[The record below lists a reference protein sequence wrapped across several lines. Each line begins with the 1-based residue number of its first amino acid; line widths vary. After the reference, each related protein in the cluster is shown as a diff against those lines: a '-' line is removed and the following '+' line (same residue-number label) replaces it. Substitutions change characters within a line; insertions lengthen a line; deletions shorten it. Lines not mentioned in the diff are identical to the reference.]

1 MAKKRIKRNDRY
13 FNTYDG
19 GGLIGKFANWNEA
32 ATNKFMGSGVGGA
45 LGKLG
50 VSGSNVGGI
59 ASTVAST
66 VSGLINPSGNSTGVG
81 NVLQGIGS
89 VASNIPG
96 IGGVIGAGVNLVGGL
111 VNAAFGSKLNKEFIA
126 QTEDKTKQQA
136 GYTSSANDNV
146 SLLSDWASYTDMAH
160 VNKNQVGSDG
170 WFSNKAKN
178 KAKSLNSAI
187 DEANLRAWH
196 SLSNTASNV
205 DTNNDFLAM
214 ANFSAYGGPIFS
226 TGAIG
231 YDLASRDLNNKQ
243 MKALGD
249 MRLTS
254 LPNSFNA
261 MPDVSTINTFSKG
274 GGIHIKK
281 KNRGKFTDYC
291 GGNVTSECIQRG
303 LHSSNP
309 TTRKRA
315 NFARNARKWHG
326 DGGPIKT
333 GKSYITLDTYYPI
346 ISSYPYTGHSELSIT
361 DKDSEG
367 RLKSYNIDKSGK
379 NEGYNLFTN
388 NCSDA
393 TRCALEET
401 FGKKLNPFLFTTP
414 GDVQDFSLKELGGIP
429 EIKGDSIFSD
439 LEGKYI
445 LDRRPKNIKK
455 GRSGVSTVYI
465 PVNQDQKEFLKNYI
479 RTGNSKN
486 EFSIGGYL
494 DKLSTIRDN
503 KKAFGGELNTQGGN
517 FTNGVTF
524 IDNGGSHEA
533 NPFEGVQMGID
544 PQGVPNLVEEGEV
557 IFNDY
562 VFSDRMKLPKKL
574 KERYSIKG
582 ETFADAAKELSKE
595 SEERPND
602 PISQRGLEAFMSALA
617 ESQEEVRIKNED
629 RRMNRYAKGGKLGNL
644 FDGTGNRANRLNP
657 YSNFV
662 PLTDDSFYT
671 PEYMDFW
678 NWYNTNQNTPEG
690 QAWLRRIN
698 SGEFGPI
705 GGNTFVPQDIIRLSH
720 DYKKGPVHNAFAAA
734 AKQYNV
740 ENPKEAPY
748 TPYTKRWIR
757 EKGADG
763 EWRTQQITDE
773 EWNSAPA
780 GRTYLTRKPNLK
792 EGNTITS
799 ERGDKDI
806 YYDVIPEELPEEL
819 TGDVTE
825 VRGIRQNP
833 LRYAPIIGSGIAVL
847 NDIFGGNDPD
857 YSNADMFASAIRG
870 ANRPVGTR
878 PIGEYLAYKPLDR
891 MFYINQLNKN
901 AAAGRRAVHN
911 TSGGNRAAALAGILA
926 TDYNYGENLGQ
937 MARQAEEYN
946 QALKERVTGFNRQTN
961 MFNSEQGTK
970 VDMFNSELLGKQAS
984 LYGQLANMR
993 QRILEGNRAEKSA
1006 NLTNFIQGLGDLG
1019 RELTDRDTL
1028 RWLADIGALPYNTRG
1043 QYTGGNN
1050 TAAPKRSKGGKIK
1063 RNKRKGYTI

>member
-13 FNTYDG
+13 FNTYGG

-136 GYTSSANDNV
+136 GYISSANDNA

-205 DTNNDFLAM
+205 DTNNDFLTM

-315 NFARNARKWHG
+315 NFARNARKWH
-326 DGGPIKT
+326 
-333 GKSYITLDTYYPI
+333 S
-346 ISSYPYTGHSELSIT
+346 
-361 DKDSEG
+361 
-367 RLKSYNIDKSGK
+367 
-379 NEGYNLFTN
+379 
-388 NCSDA
+388 
-393 TRCALEET
+393 
-401 FGKKLNPFLFTTP
+401 
-414 GDVQDFSLKELGGIP
+414 
-429 EIKGDSIFSD
+429 
-439 LEGKYI
+439 
-445 LDRRPKNIKK
+445 
-455 GRSGVSTVYI
+455 
-465 PVNQDQKEFLKNYI
+465 
-479 RTGNSKN
+479 
-486 EFSIGGYL
+486 
-494 DKLSTIRDN
+494 
-503 KKAFGGELNTQGGN
+503 FGGWLNSQGGN

-574 KERYSIKG
+574 KEKYSIKG

-617 ESQEEVRIKNED
+617 ESQEEVRIKDED

-644 FDGTGNRANRLNP
+644 FDGTGNRSNRLNP

-671 PEYMDFW
+671 PEYMNFW
-678 NWYNTNQNTPEG
+678 NWYNANQNTPEG

-734 AKQYNV
+734 AKQYSV

-780 GRTYLTRKPNLK
+780 GRTYLMRKPNLK

-819 TGDVTE
+819 TGGVTE

-833 LRYAPIIGSGIAVL
+833 LRYAPIISSGIAVL

-891 MFYINQLNKN
+891 MFYINQLSKN
-901 AAAGRRAVHN
+901 AAAGRRAVQN

-926 TDYNYGENLGQ
+926 ADYNYGENLGQ

-946 QALKERVTGFNRQTN
+946 QALKERVAGFNRQTN

>member
-13 FNTYDG
+13 FNTYGG

-32 ATNKFMGSGVGGA
+32 ATNKFMGSGVGRA

-50 VSGSNVGGI
+50 VSGSNVGNI
-59 ASTVAST
+59 ASTAAST
-66 VSGLINPSGNSTGVG
+66 VRGLINPSGNSTGVG

-89 VASNIPG
+89 IASNIPG

-111 VNAAFGSKLNKEFIA
+111 VNAAFGSKLNKKFIA
-126 QTEDKTKQQA
+126 QTEDKTRQQA
-136 GYTSSANDNV
+136 GYTSSANDNA

-261 MPDVSTINTFSKG
+261 MPDVNTINTFSNG

-315 NFARNARKWHG
+315 NFARNARKWH
-326 DGGPIKT
+326 
-333 GKSYITLDTYYPI
+333 S
-346 ISSYPYTGHSELSIT
+346 
-361 DKDSEG
+361 
-367 RLKSYNIDKSGK
+367 
-379 NEGYNLFTN
+379 
-388 NCSDA
+388 
-393 TRCALEET
+393 
-401 FGKKLNPFLFTTP
+401 
-414 GDVQDFSLKELGGIP
+414 
-429 EIKGDSIFSD
+429 
-439 LEGKYI
+439 
-445 LDRRPKNIKK
+445 
-455 GRSGVSTVYI
+455 
-465 PVNQDQKEFLKNYI
+465 
-479 RTGNSKN
+479 
-486 EFSIGGYL
+486 
-494 DKLSTIRDN
+494 
-503 KKAFGGELNTQGGN
+503 FGGWLNSQGGD

-629 RRMNRYAKGGKLGNL
+629 KRMNRYAKGGKLGNL
-644 FDGTGNRANRLNP
+644 FDGTGNRSNRLNP

-678 NWYNTNQNTPEG
+678 NWYNTNQSTSEG

-780 GRTYLTRKPNLK
+780 GRTYLMRKPNLK
-792 EGNTITS
+792 EGNTVTS

-806 YYDVIPEELPEEL
+806 YYDVIPEGLPEGL

-857 YSNADMFASAIRG
+857 YSNVDMFASAISG

-901 AAAGRRAVHN
+901 TAAGRRAVQN

-926 TDYNYGENLGQ
+926 ADYNYGENLGQ
-937 MARQAEEYN
+937 LARQAEEYN
-946 QALKERVTGFNRQTN
+946 QALKERVAGFNRQTN

-1019 RELTDRDTL
+1019 KELTDRDTL